1 MRLSE
6 FEIESIKNLACHHFG
21 DDIQV
26 YLFGS
31 RTNNLMRGGDID
43 LFIHNP
49 NGNHLKV
56 RTKINFIA
64 DLVLRIGEQS
74 IDVVL
79 DNPERKNSVFIKTI
93 YQTGIQL
100 C

>member
-6 FEIESIKNLACHHFG
+6 FEIESIKSLAVHHFG
-21 DDIQV
+21 QDV
-26 YLFGS
+26 EVFLFGS
-31 RTNNLMRGGDID
+31 RTIDQKCGGDID
-43 LFIHNP
+43 LFIRNT
-49 NGNHLKV
+49 NGLQLKI
-56 RTKINFIA
+56 RTKINFIT
-64 DLVLRIGEQS
+64 DLLLQIGEQR

-79 DNPERKNSVFIKTI
+79 DNEEARKSVFYKTI

>member
-6 FEIESIKNLACHHFG
+6 FETESIKRLASQHFG
-21 DDIQV
+21 LDVRV

-31 RTNNLMRGGDID
+31 RTQNQLRGGDID
-43 LFIHNP
+43 LFISNP
-49 NGNHLKV
+49 NVSKLTS
-56 RTKINFIA
+56 RTKINFIT
-64 DLVLRIGEQS
+64 DLILQIGEQK

-79 DNPERKNSVFIKTI
+79 DNPEKRDSAFFKTI

>member
-6 FEIESIKNLACHHFG
+6 FEIETIKNLAHRHFG
-21 DDIQV
+21 NDAEV
-26 YLFGS
+26 FLFGS
-31 RTNNLMRGGDID
+31 RTKDNNRGGDID
-43 LFIHNP
+43 LFVRNIHDTR
-49 NGNHLKV
+49 LTV
-56 RTKINFIA
+56 LTKINFLA
-64 DLVLRIGEQS
+64 DLTLQIGEQK

-79 DNPERKNSVFIKTI
+79 DNVNARNSGFYKTI